1 MTTVH
6 SGVNLAIVFR
16 FYNNGCTCKLSLVFH
31 KHRILSY
38 FRHFF
43 KPSSGSH
50 VVRIQYSFV
59 KEATIGHF
67 VAIILYNTC
76 LVAARGLSIV
86 FFLLAF
92 KWITSAVLAF
102 HGFVCISIY
111 LYRNHEYFTENEV
124 WWIAFLLMPCYI
136 FVYLGFKVK
145 ELNSKLFD
153 IKLGR
158 SIMSSGLFYTCF
170 IAENVFMI
178 VMFFTWS
185 KTSHLQWRRWITNI
199 ITASVVLLSFIGTL
213 IHLIFTHRF
222 FSKPRRVM
230 PTYAAES
237 VEVYQDGTIQS
248 RSDLT
253 PSDLGKGF
261 SLEE

>member
-1 MTTVH
+1 
-6 SGVNLAIVFR
+6 
-16 FYNNGCTCKLSLVFH
+16 
-31 KHRILSY
+31 
-38 FRHFF
+38 
-43 KPSSGSH
+43 
-50 VVRIQYSFV
+50 
-59 KEATIGHF
+59 
-67 VAIILYNTC
+67 
-76 LVAARGLSIV
+76 
-86 FFLLAF
+86 
-92 KWITSAVLAF
+92 
-102 HGFVCISIY
+102 
-111 LYRNHEYFTENEV
+111 
-124 WWIAFLLMPCYI
+124 
-136 FVYLGFKVK
+136 
-145 ELNSKLFD
+145 
-153 IKLGR
+153 
-158 SIMSSGLFYTCF
+158 MSSGLFYTCF

-248 RSDLT
+248 RADLT

-261 SLEE
+261 SLQE

>member
-1 MTTVH
+1 MAAL
-6 SGVNLAIVFR
+6 VNHHLFSTSTEFFPISATFL
-16 FYNNGCTCKLSLVFH
+16 NLVRVLTLFEY
-31 KHRILSY
+31 S
-38 FRHFF
+38 
-43 KPSSGSH
+43 
-50 VVRIQYSFV
+50 SFV

-86 FFLLAF
+86 FFLVAF

-185 KTSHLQWRRWITNI
+185 KTSDLQWRRWITNI

-261 SLEE
+261 SLQE